1 MTHIDENAGNSV
13 FDDAADDTMTTEE
26 FAEVR
31 TALGLAVP
39 PVTPNP
45 EIKAALLARI
55 AQTPQLAPT
64 PQLAQ
69 TPQLAPL
76 AEPAVDAPRL
86 TAVPAT
92 TATSTREPGSA
103 ERRASARWMQRP
115 AIVLTAAAAAVA
127 LFVGGVFAG
136 DLLRGGAAQPDQLA
150 SIVAAPDVTTA
161 VSELADGGTATLVA
175 SESQGL
181 SAMVFDGLTPL
192 ESELAYQ
199 LWYITDGVP
208 VPAGLFDVSNDG
220 PTVQV
225 LQGTFEAGTIVGVTV
240 EPASGSE
247 QPTTEPIVAIATA

>member
-1 MTHIDENAGNSV
+1 MTHNSEGTNNA
-13 FDDAADDTMTTEE
+13 FDDAAFDAMTDEE

-45 EIKAALLARI
+45 EIKSAVLARI
-55 AQTPQLAPT
+55 ATTPQLAPAS
-64 PQLAQ
+64 QSAQ
-69 TPQLAPL
+69 VAT
-76 AEPAVDAPRL
+76 PAVDAPPL
-86 TAVPAT
+86 APVT
-92 TATSTREPGSA
+92 TTSAGSSREAGPA
-103 ERRASARWMQRP
+103 ERRAAARWLQRP

-136 DLLRGGAAQPDQLA
+136 DLMRGGSAEPDQLA
-150 SIVAAPDVTTA
+150 SIVAAPDVTTL
-161 VSELADGGTATLVA
+161 VSEVADGGTATLVA
-175 SESQGL
+175 SESRGL
-181 SAMVFDGLTPL
+181 SAMVFEGLSPL
-192 ESELAYQ
+192 DAELAYQ

-208 VPAGLFDVSNDG
+208 VPAGLVEVSPDG

-247 QPTTEPIVAIATA
+247 QPTSDPIVAIATA

>member
-1 MTHIDENAGNSV
+1 MTHNNEGTNNA
-13 FDDAADDTMTTEE
+13 FDDAAVDAMSAEE

-39 PVTPNP
+39 PVTPRP
-45 EIKAALLARI
+45 EIKAALLDRI
-55 AQTPQLAPT
+55 AQTPQLAPE
-64 PQLAQ
+64 Q
-69 TPQLAPL
+69 
-76 AEPAVDAPRL
+76 PAMDAPRL
-86 TAVPAT
+86 APVATPAS
-92 TATSTREPGSA
+92 ASTREPGPA
-103 ERRASARWMQRP
+103 ERRAAARWVQRP
-115 AIVLTAAAAAVA
+115 AIMLTAAAAAVA

-136 DLLRGGAAQPDQLA
+136 DLLRGGAAEPDQLA
-150 SIVAAPDVTTA
+150 SIVAAPDVTTV

-175 SESQGL
+175 SESQGV
-181 SAMVFDGLTPL
+181 SAMVFEGLTPL

-208 VPAGLFDVSNDG
+208 VPAGLVDVSRDG